1 MFAKPIFTSNVILC
15 KMLVKP
21 FLWAEQI
28 YLQIVRETILK
39 NMTNLCANRSQ
50 NHYERYEFCVQIIKK
65 TFLQTV
71 FFLCKLLLNHYVKKN
86 YLQIICKTI
95 LKSRT
100 NHFTNTLEHY
110 EQTEFL
116 CK

>member
-71 FFLCKLLLNHYVKKN
+71 FFFVQIALKPLCKKK
-86 YLQIICKTI
+86 
-95 LKSRT
+95 
-100 NHFTNTLEHY
+100 
-110 EQTEFL
+110 
-116 CK
+116 